1 MHRPSLALR
10 VAVLCYVGAL
20 VALPLGFVFQQ
31 ALSHGL
37 SAFVTALSNAEM
49 DSALWLTV
57 RVAVVAVP
65 LNVIFGLGVSLW
77 ILRRPSRVSRVFDT
91 LIDLPLAVSPII
103 VGLSLELAYAQN
115 GWLGRPLAAWGLHV
129 MFTYWAI
136 VVASVFVSLPL
147 VSRQVIPLLRS
158 VGTHQEQTAQTLGA
172 GPVRIFLTV
181 TLRSITWA
189 AAYGV
194 TLTIARIIGEYGAV
208 LIVSGNIGLRTETL
222 TLNISNNF
230 GNFTPYQ
237 GFVGVSLL
245 SLVSILVLLVLG
257 LARHRERLRHGYRP

>member
-10 VAVLCYVGAL
+10 IAVLCYVGAL

-37 SAFVTALSNAEM
+37 SAFVNALSNAEM

-65 LNVIFGLGVSLW
+65 LNVVFGLGVSLW
-77 ILRRPSRVSRVFDT
+77 IVRHPSRFSRVFDT
-91 LIDLPLAVSPII
+91 LIDVPLAVSPII

-115 GWLGRPLAAWGLHV
+115 GWLGRPLAAWGLQV
-129 MFTYWAI
+129 MFSYWAI
-136 VVASVFVSLPL
+136 VLASVFVSLPL
-147 VSRQVIPLLRS
+147 VSRQVMPLLRA
-158 VGTHQEQTAQTLGA
+158 VGIHQEQTAQTLGA
-172 GPVRIFLTV
+172 GPVRIFFTV

-189 AAYGV
+189 TAYGV
-194 TLTIARIIGEYGAV
+194 TLTIARVIGEYGAV
-208 LIVSGNIGLRTETL
+208 LIVSGNIGFRTETL

-230 GNFTPYQ
+230 ENFTPYQ

-245 SLVSILVLLVLG
+245 SLVSIFFLLVLG
-257 LARHRERLRHGYRP
+257 LARHRERLRLEYRP